1 MHKGNNCETSFKLK
15 EVSDKTQTLGAN
27 TPPYCENSTKNKKN
41 YWINLSTKWA
51 NTLRLVDLV
60 NKSDTFSFVST

>member
-27 TPPYCENSTKNKKN
+27 TPPYCENSTKNKKIIELICPLN
-41 YWINLSTKWA
+41 EQTPYGW
-51 NTLRLVDLV
+51 
-60 NKSDTFSFVST
+60 